1 MYSFKDFDIKPKIN
15 AFVGDKIP
23 VKKILNMEIKVLDYK
38 IEPSTQKQ
46 GTECL
51 TLQIEKSGERRIV
64 FTGSKILKDQIIC
77 VPKDKFPFTTT
88 IKGDND
94 YYEFT

>member
-1 MYSFKDFDIKPKIN
+1 MNNFKDFDIKPTIK

-23 VKKILNMEIKVLDYK
+23 VKKILNIEIRVLDFK
-38 IEPSTQKQ
+38 LGPSNAKP
-46 GTECL
+46 GTDLL
-51 TLQIEKSGERRIV
+51 TLQIEKGSEKRVI
-64 FTGSKILKDQIIC
+64 FTGSTVLKDQIQR
-77 VPKDKFPFTTT
+77 VPKEKFPFTTV

>member
-15 AFVGDKIP
+15 AFVGDKVP
-23 VKKILNMEIKVLDYK
+23 VKKILNIPIQVLDCK
-38 IEPSTQKQ
+38 IEPSKAKP
-46 GTECL
+46 GTELL
-51 TLQIEKSGERRIV
+51 TLQIEKSGEKRIV
-64 FTGSKILKDQIIC
+64 FTGSTVLIDQMRR
-77 VPKDKFPFTTT
+77 VPEGAFPFSTT